1 MLKAT
6 LRIAMLYRP
15 IAIVERGR
23 SIPMLRVA
31 KVTVRIAFAT
41 GAAVT
46 FSDRLEV
53 SLDCCICRRC
63 RRTVIFF
70 EGEAEGRCTPTGH
83 TFGRLT
89 GKEVTQNG
97 SVASVVYRV
106 VYWYEPFL
114 DAKYPDKRQPS
125 GRPQW
130 ARVRFEI
137 VCPKCV
143 SVKKDSTQ
151 NNIVRPYV
159 CSCQQCGC
167 VLYTEQDEQPV
178 LSWADATE

>member
-1 MLKAT
+1 FGSECKRLLTTVNFRVARNTHPEWRFSAQSGHFMLKAT

-53 SLDCCICRRC
+53 ALYWCICRRC

-114 DAKYPDKRQPS
+114 DAKYPDK
-125 GRPQW
+125 
-130 ARVRFEI
+130 
-137 VCPKCV
+137 
-143 SVKKDSTQ
+143 
-151 NNIVRPYV
+151 
-159 CSCQQCGC
+159 
-167 VLYTEQDEQPV
+167 
-178 LSWADATE
+178 